1 MTNND
6 LKEVRKLRKLGKLIA
21 KKQRLDQKC
30 TDCNEYN
37 QEKHYCPKFCDVI
50 RNTTEEMQEYYNGE
64 HEKLDQ
70 IKQIVNNYDGSMY
83 SMIQQFNEIQKVL
96 EKE

>member
-6 LKEVRKLRKLGKLIA
+6 WQKIRKLRKLGKLIA

-50 RNTTEEMQEYYNGE
+50 RETTEEMQEFYKGE
-64 HEKLDQ
+64 HEKLEQ
-70 IKQIVNNYDGSMY
+70 IERIVNNYDGSQA
-83 SMIQQFNEIQKVL
+83 SMIKQFSEIQKVL
-96 EKE
+96 EQE

>member
-1 MTNND
+1 MTNKD
-6 LKEVRKLRKLGKLIA
+6 WQEIRKLRKLGKLIA

-50 RNTTEEMQEYYNGE
+50 RGTTKEIQEFYKGE
-64 HEKLDQ
+64 HEKLERIEQIIKDYDTNCGLEEYMYLEQ
-70 IKQIVNNYDGSMY
+70 IK
-83 SMIQQFNEIQKVL
+83 EVL
-96 EKE
+96 NG